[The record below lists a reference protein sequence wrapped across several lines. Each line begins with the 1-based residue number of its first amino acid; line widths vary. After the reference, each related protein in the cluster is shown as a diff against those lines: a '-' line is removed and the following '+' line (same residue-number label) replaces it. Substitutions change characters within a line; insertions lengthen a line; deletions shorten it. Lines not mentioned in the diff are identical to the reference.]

1 MDQFITQIVHY
12 FELLNFGVC
21 YEDLVPVCCSSLKWK
36 DTKKD
41 KDEFANLI
49 VKFLTSSSPNDRSSP
64 NDTNYNSFW
73 QEMREIVEIYWPEI
87 VMETHEF
94 NKIKN

>member
-12 FELLNFGVC
+12 FELANFGVC

-41 KDEFANLI
+41 KDEFTNLI
-49 VKFLTSSSPNDRSSP
+49 VKFLISSSTNDSY
-64 NDTNYNSFW
+64 YNSFLN
-73 QEMREIVEIYWPEI
+73 EMREIVEVYWSEI
-87 VMETHEF
+87 VMETEEF
-94 NKIKN
+94 NKIKTRV